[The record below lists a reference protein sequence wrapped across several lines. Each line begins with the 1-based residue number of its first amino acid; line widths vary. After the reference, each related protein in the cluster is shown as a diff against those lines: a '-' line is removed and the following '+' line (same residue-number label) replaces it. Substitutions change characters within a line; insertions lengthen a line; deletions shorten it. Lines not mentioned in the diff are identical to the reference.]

1 MKSEFDVLADHLL
14 EGNIFLPEAVEVL
27 ERKMIE
33 GALKASEGNQSVAS
47 KQLGIHRNTLQ
58 RKMAQYGLDNG
69 RTRRKPVAR
78 ESARRRPKPGAR
90 RTGAA

>member
-1 MKSEFDVLADHLL
+1 MKSEFDELVDHLL
-14 EGNIFLPEAVEVL
+14 DGNIFLPQAVEVL

-33 GALKASEGNQSVAS
+33 GALKTSEGNQSAAS

-58 RKMAQYGLDNG
+58 RKMAEFGLGNG
-69 RTRRKPVAR
+69 RPRRKPALR
-78 ESARRRPKPGAR
+78 ETRARRRNSAGR